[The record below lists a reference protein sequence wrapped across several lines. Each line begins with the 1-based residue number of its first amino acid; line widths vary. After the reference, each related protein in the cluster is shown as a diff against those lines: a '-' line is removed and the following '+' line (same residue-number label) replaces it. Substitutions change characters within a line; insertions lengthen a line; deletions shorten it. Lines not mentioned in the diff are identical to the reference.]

1 MIRFAQVDYSRLREY
16 FDAYR
21 FTPDGCAGSSVA
33 VKNIHRNTLCAM
45 QVWAA
50 FRQEIAGGN
59 FIVDEGSLGAGSE
72 GAILLDEFFS
82 DVVSASFAA
91 FHGLYKPAHMTLRS
105 SIEVLVRGLA
115 SVKSDAALETTSV
128 SKLFELAGGTGLF
141 GGSSEI
147 HFHAIKAE
155 YGELCG
161 FVHTATPGHLGRI
174 YAFADFPIMDST
186 RLSQFARHH
195 QKVIVAVLSIMIEL
209 NKRMYVGVPPRAR
222 DLLDEVIP
230 AAVRIRALGG

>member
-1 MIRFAQVDYSRLREY
+1 MIRFAQADYSRLREY

-21 FTPDGCAGSSVA
+21 FTPDGCAASSVA

-50 FRQEIAGGN
+50 YRNEIAAGY
-59 FIVDEGSLGAGSE
+59 FIVEEGRLDAGSA
-72 GAILLDEFFS
+72 GANLLDEFFS

-115 SVKSDAALETTSV
+115 SVKSDAAVETTSV
-128 SKLFELAGGTGLF
+128 SKLFDLAGETGLF
-141 GGSSEI
+141 CGSSEI
-147 HFHAIKAE
+147 HFHVMKAE

-161 FVHTATPGHLGRI
+161 FVHSATPGHMARI
-174 YAFADFPIMDST
+174 YAFADFPVSDPT

-195 QKVIVAVLSIMIEL
+195 QKVIVAALSIMIEL

-230 AAVRIRALGG
+230 APVRIRALGG